1 MKPIILYDVY
11 NVKQNMLKHFGVG
24 TTIIVSTEN
33 IENNAYLCRFY
44 QGVIDLR
51 RGRGEEGVVL

>member
-1 MKPIILYDVY
+1 MKPIMLYDVY

-24 TTIIVSTEN
+24 TTIIVSTGN
-33 IENNAYLCRFY
+33 IENNAYLWRFY